1 MISGL
6 ISSRSGRRVNE
17 PSSFSAS
24 NDTNAGRPIVASTAS
39 RIAGTF
45 HELRLLDQLQRGMK
59 GYQHVYR
66 QQGCDRGLQIDA
78 LDDELL
84 QDQDGTQRYQDDVPK
99 ES

>member
-39 RIAGTF
+39 RIAGTLADF
-45 HELRLLDQLQRGMK
+45 SRTRDYLTNFNAVWM

-66 QQGCDRGLQIDA
+66 QQGCDRGLRIDV
-78 LDDELL
+78 LDDE
-84 QDQDGTQRYQDDVPK
+84 
-99 ES
+99 

>member
-39 RIAGTF
+39 RIAGTLADF
-45 HELRLLDQLQRGMK
+45 SRTE
-59 GYQHVYR
+59 
-66 QQGCDRGLQIDA
+66 I
-78 LDDELL
+78 
-84 QDQDGTQRYQDDVPK
+84 T
-99 ES
+99 